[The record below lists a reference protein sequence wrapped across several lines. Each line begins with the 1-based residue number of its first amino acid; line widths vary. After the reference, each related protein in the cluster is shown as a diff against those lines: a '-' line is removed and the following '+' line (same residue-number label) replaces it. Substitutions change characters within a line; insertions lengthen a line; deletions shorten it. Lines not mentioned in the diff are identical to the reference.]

1 MWNSEDYFFL
11 YHEPTNIG
19 RYPSEVLLL
28 GVWALWGMEASDVCE
43 WLGVPNTVLTKYMY
57 GQKTLPMSTRLLC
70 KLTLEQRML
79 YTQPHEDWTD
89 MQTAVKCKDM
99 WNLSYRNM
107 AKWLGEPLRKMQAW
121 LRGEPG
127 KYRMPRD
134 VRILL
139 EAMVKWEAWVDG

>member
-1 MWNSEDYFFL
+1 MWNSEDYSFL
-11 YHEPTNIG
+11 YQEPVNIS

-28 GVWALWGMEASDVCE
+28 GVWALWGMEASDVRE
-43 WLGVPNTVLTKYMY
+43 WLGITNNVLTKYMY
-57 GQKTLPMSTRLLC
+57 GQKKLPMSTRLLC

-89 MQTAVKCKDM
+89 MQTAVKWKDM
-99 WNLSYRNM
+99 WDLSYRNM
-107 AKWLGEPLRKMQAW
+107 AKWIGESLRRTQGW
-121 LRGEPG
+121 LRGETD
-127 KYRMPRD
+127 KYKMPRD